1 MNCYIQEYI
10 DIVRKGEYPVCKEQ
24 LLLCDFVEKI
34 FETESVYVDEEQ
46 LEKYFELQKYWDF
59 DLFPWEKFCF
69 ALHNCTYSTPGIL
82 RFPKLVILVGRGAGK
97 NGYLSFEDFALLTP
111 TNGIK
116 YYNIDICATSEEQ
129 AKTSFFDI
137 YNMLEENSSKMKKH
151 FSWNKTQIE
160 NLKTHS
166 VLRFRTSNSKTAD
179 GGRPGKVDFDEYH
192 AYENYK
198 LINVFKTGFGKKPM
212 PRTTITT
219 TNGYVRDGPLDD
231 LLSDGL
237 QVLNGDIPD
246 NGTLYFICRL
256 DNDEEVQEKDNWH
269 KANPSLR
276 YFPNLQMEMNSE
288 FEDWKR
294 DHLGNSDFMVKRMN
308 RIQGTTEAPV
318 TEWKNILAT
327 NQPIPDLKGKTC
339 VFGIDYTKT
348 TDFLAVGLLF
358 DIDNKIYWITHSWVC
373 EKSADLSRI
382 KFPVQ
387 AAAEEGLLTIVKGV
401 EIPPEYPVEWLKE
414 KQKLYNIVG
423 GGLDNYRFTLLKNPL
438 QSIGFDC
445 EKSGKNNLLLVRP
458 SDLMKISPLISSDF
472 ANQRIVYGDNKLM
485 RWYTNNTKVDV
496 DKKGNMTYGKIE
508 PKSRKTDGFMAFAA
522 AYTQKDK
529 IKQLSPVS
537 AETASKILQ
546 VYSY

>member
-1 MNCYIQEYI
+1 MNHYIQDYI
-10 DIVRKGEYPVCKEQ
+10 DIVRNGEYSVCKEQ
-24 LLLCDFVEKI
+24 LLLCDFVEKV

-69 ALHNCTYSTPGIL
+69 ALHNCTYSAPGIL

-151 FSWNKTQIE
+151 FAWNKTQIE

-231 LLSDGL
+231 LLSEGQ
-237 QVLNGDIPD
+237 QVLNGEIPD

-294 DHLGNSDFMVKRMN
+294 DNLGNSDFMVKRMN

-327 NQPIPDLKGKTC
+327 NQSIPDLKGKTC

-414 KQKLYNIVG
+414 KQKIYNIVG

-458 SDLMKISPLISSDF
+458 SDLMQVAPLISSDF

>member
-1 MNCYIQEYI
+1 MNRYIQEYI
-10 DIVRKGEYPVCKEQ
+10 DIVRNGEYPVCKEQ
-24 LLLCDFVEKI
+24 LLLCDFVEKV
-34 FETESVYVDEEQ
+34 FKTESVYVDEEQ

-69 ALHNCTYSTPGIL
+69 ALHNCIYSAPGIL

-231 LLSDGL
+231 LLSDGQ
-237 QVLNGDIPD
+237 QVLNGEMPD
-246 NGTLYFICRL
+246 NGTIYFICRL

-382 KFPVQ
+382 KFPIQ
-387 AAAEEGLLTIVKGV
+387 AAAKEGLLTIVKGV

-414 KQKLYNIVG
+414 KQKIYNIVG

>member
-1 MNCYIQEYI
+1 MNRYIQEYI

-24 LLLCDFVEKI
+24 LLLCDFVEKV

-69 ALHNCTYSTPGIL
+69 ALHNCTYSAPGIL
-82 RFPKLVILVGRGAGK
+82 RFSKLVILVGRGAGK

-237 QVLNGDIPD
+237 QVLNGEIPD

-256 DNDEEVQEKDNWH
+256 DNDEEVQDKNNWH

-308 RIQGTTEAPV
+308 RIQGSTEAPV

-348 TDFLAVGLLF
+348 TDFLSVGLLF

-387 AAAEEGLLTIVKGV
+387 AAEEEGLLTIVKGV

-414 KQKLYNIVG
+414 KQKIYNIVG

-537 AETASKILQ
+537 AETASRILQ

>member
-1 MNCYIQEYI
+1 MNRYIQEYI

-24 LLLCDFVEKI
+24 LLLCDFVEKV

-69 ALHNCTYSTPGIL
+69 ALHNCTYSAPGIL

-97 NGYLSFEDFALLTP
+97 NGYLSFEDFTLLTP

-237 QVLNGDIPD
+237 QVLNGEIPD

-256 DNDEEVQEKDNWH
+256 DNDEEVQNKDNWH

-414 KQKLYNIVG
+414 KQKIYNIVG

-458 SDLMKISPLISSDF
+458 SDLMQVAPLISSDF

-537 AETASKILQ
+537 AETASRILQ

>member
-1 MNCYIQEYI
+1 MNHYIQEYI
-10 DIVRKGEYPVCKEQ
+10 DIVRKGEYQVCKEQ
-24 LLLCDFVEKI
+24 LLLCDFVEKV

-69 ALHNCTYSTPGIL
+69 ALHNCTYSAPGIL
-82 RFPKLVILVGRGAGK
+82 RFPRLAIFVGRGAGK
-97 NGYLSFEDFALLTP
+97 NGFLSFEDFALLTP

-256 DNDEEVQEKDNWH
+256 DNDEEVQDKENWH

-327 NQPIPDLKGKTC
+327 NQPIPELKGKTC

-348 TDFLAVGLLF
+348 TDFLAAGLLF

-414 KQKLYNIVG
+414 KQKIYNIVG

>member
-1 MNCYIQEYI
+1 MNRYIQEYI

-24 LLLCDFVEKI
+24 LLLCDFVEKV

-69 ALHNCTYSTPGIL
+69 SLHNCTYSAPGIL

-137 YNMLEENSSKMKKH
+137 YNMLEDNSSKMKKH

-237 QVLNGDIPD
+237 QVLNGEMPD

-256 DNDEEVQEKDNWH
+256 DNDEEVYEKDNWH

-414 KQKLYNIVG
+414 KQKIYNIVG

>member
-1 MNCYIQEYI
+1 MNRYIQEYI
-10 DIVRKGEYPVCKEQ
+10 DLVRNGEYPVCREQ
-24 LLLCDFVEKI
+24 LLLCDFVEKV

-69 ALHNCTYSTPGIL
+69 ALHNCTYSAPGIL
-82 RFPKLVILVGRGAGK
+82 RFPRLAILVGRGAGK

-111 TNGIK
+111 VNGIK
-116 YYNIDICATSEEQ
+116 KYHIDICANSEEQ
-129 AKTSFFDI
+129 AQTSFFDV
-137 YNMLEENSSKMKKH
+137 YDMLEANSSKMKKH
-151 FSWNKTQIE
+151 FSWNKTKIIS
-160 NLKTHS
+160 LKTRS
-166 VLRFRTSNSKTAD
+166 ELRFRTSNSKTAD

-192 AYENYK
+192 EYENYK

-256 DNDEEVQEKDNWH
+256 DNDEEVQNKDNWH

-327 NQPIPDLKGKTC
+327 NQPIPDLKGETC

-358 DIDNKIYWITHSWVC
+358 DIDNKIYWLTHSWVC

-414 KQKLYNIVG
+414 KQKIYNIVG

-445 EKSGKNNLLLVRP
+445 EKSGKNTLLLVRP

-537 AETASKILQ
+537 AETASRILQ

>member
-1 MNCYIQEYI
+1 MNRYIQEYI

-24 LLLCDFVEKI
+24 LLLCDFVEKV
-34 FETESVYVDEEQ
+34 FKTESVYVDEEQ

-69 ALHNCTYSTPGIL
+69 SLHNCTYSAPGIL

-231 LLSDGL
+231 LLSDGQ
-237 QVLNGDIPD
+237 QVLNGEIPD

-256 DNDEEVQEKDNWH
+256 DNDEEVQNKDNWH

-294 DHLGNSDFMVKRMN
+294 DNLGNSDFMVKRMN

-414 KQKLYNIVG
+414 KQKIYNIVG

-438 QSIGFDC
+438 QLIGFDC

-458 SDLMKISPLISSDF
+458 SDLMQVAPLISSDF